1 MGLPFSLTFA
11 LGGLGLPLLA
21 AGSPIHSTAENSQLD
36 LGNGF
41 ALAWTG
47 TGIEITQGEQ
57 DIWYAATPFISAS
70 AGNDSVSGS
79 NGAFNITEI
88 DYDLCADQSVDAVQ
102 HVPWNL
108 STTGEAVEVSGQLL
122 ECGDTSTPYSLTL
135 WVPSDLPEHIAFY
148 IDVSQ
153 RAAVEPLKKLYFSYS
168 SQASEDI
175 YGLGGQASF
184 ASLKNQS
191 VPVLTREQGVGR
203 GDEPITSIE
212 NANGSFAGGNEFTTY
227 TAIPSYITTEGNV
240 FYLSEKSSAYAN
252 FDFTKPDEITMR
264 YDSLSVDGAIAKG
277 KNMFEAVERLT
288 EATGRMPA
296 LPSWVDNGAILG
308 IQGGQSKVNRIVQ
321 EGLNISCPIAGV
333 WLQDWEGTHTQA
345 GPYLNISRLWWNWEN
360 DEVLYPEWNEFV
372 QNLRSEYDVRTL
384 SYMNVFLT
392 NVSTKEDGYR
402 RNLYNEATELGYF
415 VQNTTTDS
423 PAVISSGP
431 GLEAGIIDITNPDL
445 REWFKDVLRTQV
457 WNANIS
463 GYMSDFGEYTPVTSD
478 TSLQNMVSDA
488 FFFHN
493 KYPLLWAEFLRSVI
507 EEFGLEDE
515 ALIFHRSAN
524 TGANRYMN
532 LFWVGDQNLNWGVND
547 GIKSVVTIM
556 GHMGFSGY
564 AQQHSDA
571 GGYTDTLTYQG
582 FNVTRSAELLG
593 RWGELAAVSSPVFRS
608 HEGNIPEVNAQFYS
622 NASTYGYYAY
632 NARMFVSL
640 AAYRRSVLDN
650 ECRTKG
656 WPLLRPPVMYHTA
669 DARAREISYQSY
681 YLGPDLY
688 VAPVLDPETFE
699 VSVYLPGS
707 GTFMHVWS
715 GEVYD
720 GGQDVTVQAP
730 YGQPAVFVVDGA
742 ETPELE
748 PFLEFV
754 RQENETEIT
763 VE

>member
-1 MGLPFSLTFA
+1 MGFPSPLSLA
-11 LGGLGLPLLA
+11 LGA
-21 AGSPIHSTAENSQLD
+21 ASSPIHSTAENSQLE

-41 ALAWTG
+41 ALEWTG
-47 TGIEITQGEQ
+47 NSIDITQGNQ
-57 DIWYAATPFISAS
+57 DMWSAVTPFISAS

-88 DYDLCADQSVDAVQ
+88 DYNLCADQSVEAV
-102 HVPWNL
+102 HYVPWNL

-148 IDVSQ
+148 TDVSQ
-153 RAAVEPLKKLYFSYS
+153 TAEGEPLKKLYFSYS
-168 SQASEDI
+168 SRASEDI

-191 VPVLTREQGVGR
+191 VPVFTREQGVGR

-212 NANGSFAGGNEFTTY
+212 NANGSFAGGNKFTTY

-252 FDFTKPDEITMR
+252 FDFAKPDEITVR

-277 KNMFEAVERLT
+277 KDMFEAVERLT

-308 IQGGQSKVNRIVQ
+308 IQGGQAKVNRIVQ

-345 GPYLNISRLWWNWEN
+345 GPYLNISRLWWNWEH

-372 QNLRSEYDVRTL
+372 QDLRSQYNVRTL

-478 TSLQNMVSDA
+478 TSLQNMASDA

-493 KYPLLWAEFLRSVI
+493 KYPLLWAELQRSVI

-564 AQQHSDA
+564 AQQHSDV

-582 FNVTRSAELLG
+582 YN
-593 RWGELAAVSSPVFRS
+593 
-608 HEGNIPEVNAQFYS
+608 GNIPEVNAQFYS

-650 ECRTKG
+650 ECRAKG
-656 WPLLRPPVMYHTA
+656 WPLLRPPVMYHTD

-699 VSVYLPGS
+699 VSVYLPGN
-707 GTFMHVWS
+707 GTFTHVWS
-715 GEVYD
+715 GEVYN
-720 GGQDVTVQAP
+720 GGQDVTVPAP
-730 YGQPAVFVVDGA
+730 YGQPAVFIVDGA

-754 RQENETEIT
+754 REEKGTKIR
-763 VE
+763 VEWNR